1 LIFDLTPLSEF
12 KTEKGTND
20 MNPET
25 IFSIAN
31 FAALAGWLLIIFAP
45 RWSWTRKVVLSGAL
59 SLVLALGYLIL
70 IVLFF
75 GRSEGGFGSLS
86 DVSKLFTNQWAL
98 LAGWIHYLAFDLFV
112 GGWEVRDAQARG
124 ISHWLVIPCLF
135 LTFLLGPIGFLLYHI
150 LRFALSNRNATGDA
164 Q

>member
-1 LIFDLTPLSEF
+1 M
-12 KTEKGTND
+12 KA
-20 MNPET
+20 ET

-31 FAALAGWLLIIFAP
+31 FTALAGWILLIFAP
-45 RWSWTRKVVLSGAL
+45 RWIWTRRIILSGAIPLLL
-59 SLVLALGYLIL
+59 SVAYLIL

-75 GRSEGGFGSLS
+75 GSAEGGFGSLAE
-86 DVSKLFTNQWAL
+86 VMKLFTNPWAT

-112 GGWEVRDAQARG
+112 GSWEVKDAQGRG
-124 ISHWLVIPCLF
+124 ISHWFIIPSLI

-150 LRFALSNRNATGDA
+150 LRFFMSNKKTEGDV